1 LTRFPVGYYTDHPL
15 NKERHCTAE
24 WQELA
29 FEMSQSDSHKTSDS
43 CRKSSEEGMSMDAAK
58 NTVAVSAALNT
69 IRENND
75 TMGRVGPGTPMG
87 EALRRFWMPALIS
100 NELQPDGA
108 PLRLRML
115 GEDLVAFRDT
125 NGKVGI
131 VDAYCPHKR
140 APLFFGRNENCGL
153 RCVYHGW
160 KFDVEGNCKD
170 IPNIVPPDNYDT
182 LVKRMKITAYET
194 CEAGGVI
201 WAYMGPKEKKPALP
215 MMEWMG
221 LPPEY
226 VHVARWLQRS
236 NWIQGMEG
244 ELDTAHISF
253 LHASQSMGDTLSRG
267 AGLAQDGAPVIYVKD
282 TDYGFFY
289 AARRRFED
297 QFYWRITHWMLPMW
311 SAVPPT
317 PEFYFGHGR
326 GWSPIDDYM
335 TTSFAY
341 RYRVDKPLEASDRK
355 EIDDG
360 VSFPPLMER
369 AVVQLPNG
377 HVIDTYVPTAN
388 KNNDYKIDRDLQRS
402 SSFSGIY
409 GINTQDRGLQ
419 ESMPGMPGEPPGF
432 VDRARE
438 HLVASDMPVIAA
450 RRKLVKMAQDA
461 RKGIDPAAVQH
472 PESYQ
477 VRGLAKLSSI
487 ADFEEFYASV
497 RPELEATYLAPL
509 ERAGSK

>member
-1 LTRFPVGYYTDHPL
+1 M
-15 NKERHCTAE
+15 E
-24 WQELA
+24 
-29 FEMSQSDSHKTSDS
+29 
-43 CRKSSEEGMSMDAAK
+43 AAK
-58 NTVAVSAALNT
+58 NTTAVNAALSK
-69 IRENND
+69 IRENAD
-75 TMGRVGPGTPMG
+75 TMSRVGPGTPMG
-87 EALRRFWMPALIS
+87 EAMRRFWMPALIS
-100 NELQPDGA
+100 AELIADGS
-108 PLRLRML
+108 PVRIRML

-131 VDAYCPHKR
+131 IDAYCPHKR
-140 APLFFGRNENCGL
+140 APLFFGRNEKCGL

-160 KFDVEGNCKD
+160 KFDVDGNCKD

-194 CEAGGVI
+194 AEAGGVV
-201 WAYMGPKEKKPALP
+201 WVYMGPKEKKPRLP
-215 MMEWMG
+215 MMEWMN

-226 VHVARWLQRS
+226 VHVSRWLQRS

-253 LHASQSMGDTLSRG
+253 LHLSQSMGDTLSRG
-267 AGLAQDGAPVIYVKD
+267 AALAQDGAPLTFVKD

-289 AARRRFED
+289 AARRRFEN

-326 GWSPIDDYM
+326 GWSPIDDY
-335 TTSFAY
+335 TTTTFAY
-341 RYRVDKPLEASDRK
+341 RYRVDKPLDESDWK
-355 EIDDG
+355 EINEG

-369 AVVQLPNG
+369 AVVQMPNG
-377 HVIDTYVPTAN
+377 HVIDTYIPTAN
-388 KNNDYKIDRDLQRS
+388 KTNDYLIDRDHQRGQ
-402 SSFSGIY
+402 SFTGIY

-419 ESMPGMPGEPPGF
+419 ESMPGLPGEPPGL
-432 VDRARE
+432 VDRAGE

-450 RRKLVKMAQDA
+450 RRKLVALAQDT
-461 RKGIDPAAVQH
+461 RKGLESPAVQH

-477 VRGLAKLSSI
+477 VRALAKLSPI

-497 RPELEATYLAPL
+497 KSELEVVPFKPSVQSAI
-509 ERAGSK
+509 

>member
-1 LTRFPVGYYTDHPL
+1 M
-15 NKERHCTAE
+15 E
-24 WQELA
+24 
-29 FEMSQSDSHKTSDS
+29 
-43 CRKSSEEGMSMDAAK
+43 AAK
-58 NTVAVSAALNT
+58 NTAAVSSALNT
-69 IRENND
+69 IRENSD
-75 TMGRVGPGTPMG
+75 TMSRVGPGTPMG
-87 EALRRFWMPALIS
+87 EAMRRFWMPALIS
-100 NELQPDGA
+100 SELQPDGA

-125 NGKVGI
+125 NGKVGL

-140 APLFFGRNENCGL
+140 APLFFGRNEKCGL

-194 CEAGGVI
+194 AEAGGVV
-201 WAYMGPKEKKPALP
+201 WAYMGPKDKKPALP

-226 VHVARWLQRS
+226 VHVSRWLQRS

-253 LHASQSMGDTLSRG
+253 LHLSQSMGDTLSRG
-267 AGLAQDGAPVIYVKD
+267 AALAQDGAPQTFVKD

-289 AARRRFED
+289 AARRRFEN

-326 GWSPIDDYM
+326 GWSPIDDY
-335 TTSFAY
+335 TTTTFAY
-341 RYRVDKPLEASDRK
+341 RYRVDKPLDETDWK
-355 EIDDG
+355 EINEG

-369 AVVQLPNG
+369 GTVQMPNG
-377 HVIDTYVPTAN
+377 HVIDTYLPTAN
-388 KNNDYKIDRDLQRS
+388 KTNDYRIDRELQRGV
-402 SSFSGIY
+402 SFSGVY

-419 ESMPGMPGEPPGF
+419 ESMPGLSGEPPGF
-432 VDRARE
+432 VDRAGE

-450 RRKLVKMAQDA
+450 RRKLVKLAQDT
-461 RKGIDPAAVQH
+461 RKGIDPVAVQR

-477 VRGLAKLSSI
+477 VRGLAKLSPI

-497 RPELEATYLAPL
+497 RSELEATYLAPV
-509 ERAGSK
+509 ASAANK

>member
-1 LTRFPVGYYTDHPL
+1 
-15 NKERHCTAE
+15 
-24 WQELA
+24 
-29 FEMSQSDSHKTSDS
+29 
-43 CRKSSEEGMSMDAAK
+43 
-58 NTVAVSAALNT
+58 
-69 IRENND
+69 
-75 TMGRVGPGTPMG
+75 MG
-87 EALRRFWMPALIS
+87 EAMRRFWMPALTS
-100 NELQPDGA
+100 AELLADGA

-115 GEDLVAFRDT
+115 GEDLLAFRDT

-140 APLFFGRNENCGL
+140 APLFFGRNEKCGL

-160 KFDVEGNCKD
+160 KFDVDGNCKD

-194 CEAGGVI
+194 AEAGGVV
-201 WAYMGPKEKKPALP
+201 WVYMGPKEKKPGLP
-215 MMEWMG
+215 MMEWIG

-226 VHVARWLQRS
+226 VHVSRWLQRS

-253 LHASQSMGDTLSRG
+253 LHLSQSMGDTLSRG
-267 AGLAQDGAPVIYVKD
+267 AALAQDGAPLTFVKD

-289 AARRRFED
+289 AARRRVEN
-297 QFYWRITHWMLPMW
+297 QFYWRITHWLLPMW

-326 GWSPIDDYM
+326 GWSPIDDY
-335 TTSFAY
+335 TTTTFAY
-341 RYRVDKPLEASDRK
+341 RYRVDKPLDESDWK
-355 EIDDG
+355 EINEG

-369 AVVQLPNG
+369 AAVQMPNG

-388 KNNDYKIDRDLQRS
+388 KTNDYKIDREQQRGL
-402 SSFSGIY
+402 SFSGIY

-419 ESMPGMPGEPPGF
+419 ESMPGLPGEPAGL
-432 VDRARE
+432 VDRSGE

-450 RRKLVKMAQDA
+450 RRKLVTLAQDT
-461 RKGIDPAAVQH
+461 RKGIDPVAVQR
-472 PESYQ
+472 PETYQ
-477 VRGLAKLSSI
+477 VRALAKVSPI

-497 RPELEATYLAPL
+497 KSELEAVYLEP
-509 ERAGSK
+509 AGKAATK

>member
-1 LTRFPVGYYTDHPL
+1 
-15 NKERHCTAE
+15 
-24 WQELA
+24 
-29 FEMSQSDSHKTSDS
+29 
-43 CRKSSEEGMSMDAAK
+43 MDAAK
-58 NTVAVSAALNT
+58 NTAAVSSALNK
-69 IRENND
+69 IRENAD
-75 TMGRVGPGTPMG
+75 TMSRVGSGTPMG
-87 EALRRFWMPALIS
+87 EAMRRFWMPALIS
-100 NELQPDGA
+100 AEVLADGA

-140 APLFFGRNENCGL
+140 APLFFGRNEQCGL

-160 KFDVEGNCKD
+160 KFDVDGNCKD
-170 IPNIVPPDNYDT
+170 IPNIVPPDNYDM
-182 LVKRMKITAYET
+182 LVKRMKITAYDT
-194 CEAGGVI
+194 AEAGGIV
-201 WAYMGPKEKKPALP
+201 WVYMGPKDKKPGLP

-226 VHVARWLQRS
+226 VHVSRWLQRS

-253 LHASQSMGDTLSRG
+253 LHLSQSMGDTLSRG
-267 AGLAQDGAPVIYVKD
+267 ASLAQDGAPLTFVKD

-289 AARRRFED
+289 AARRRFEN
-297 QFYWRITHWMLPMW
+297 QFYWRITHWLLPMW

-326 GWSPIDDYM
+326 GWSPIDDY
-335 TTSFAY
+335 TTTTFAY
-341 RYRVDKPLEASDRK
+341 RYRVDKPLDESDWK
-355 EIDDG
+355 EINEG

-369 AVVQLPNG
+369 AAVQMPNG
-377 HVIDTYVPTAN
+377 HVIDTYLPTAN
-388 KNNDYKIDRDLQRS
+388 KSNDYLIDRDQQRGL
-402 SSFSGIY
+402 SFSGIY

-419 ESMPGMPGEPPGF
+419 ESMPGLPGEPPGL
-432 VDRARE
+432 VDRAGE

-450 RRKLVKMAQDA
+450 RRKLVTLAQDT
-461 RKGIDPAAVQH
+461 RKGVDSVATQR

-477 VRGLAKLSSI
+477 VRALAKLSPI

-497 RPELEATYLAPL
+497 RSELEARYLEPAAKAPT
-509 ERAGSK
+509 